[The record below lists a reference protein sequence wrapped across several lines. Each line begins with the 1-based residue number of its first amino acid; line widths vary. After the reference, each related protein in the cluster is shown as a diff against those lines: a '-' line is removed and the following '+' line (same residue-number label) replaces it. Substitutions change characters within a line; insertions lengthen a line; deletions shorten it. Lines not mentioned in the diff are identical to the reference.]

1 MNPTVA
7 VLLAVAAIGIII
19 AALVEVSKYFR
30 GQSIISGRQLG
41 LRVVMAVLLLAIVAL
56 GLWGMVYF
64 QRRPEPFA
72 VVVFGLA
79 LVLLA
84 GAVMGLAGGDRRQV
98 RATHHRARAELY
110 QRLADM
116 RQEIAEITRA
126 KQSEDDTEQRPE
138 SPS

>member
-19 AALVEVSKYFR
+19 AVLVELSKYFR

-41 LRVVMAVLLLAIVAL
+41 LRVVMAVLLLAIL
-56 GLWGMVYF
+56 GLSLWGMVYF

-84 GAVMGLAGGDRRQV
+84 VVVMVLAVVDLRQV

-110 QRLADM
+110 QRLADL
-116 RQEIAEITRA
+116 RQEIAEITKA
-126 KQSEDDTEQRPE
+126 KQSEDESEQRPE
-138 SPS
+138 IPS